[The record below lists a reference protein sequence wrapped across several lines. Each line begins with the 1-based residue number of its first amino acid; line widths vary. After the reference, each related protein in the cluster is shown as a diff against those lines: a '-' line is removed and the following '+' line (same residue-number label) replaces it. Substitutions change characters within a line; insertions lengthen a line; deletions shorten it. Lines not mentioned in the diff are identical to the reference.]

1 MLHAILVLAA
11 ASVVAQHT
19 APAPKSAP
27 AKTVEPPAGAVKID
41 SNTYRWKDSSG
52 RSWMYRKTPFG
63 WARIDETA
71 EAEAERVA
79 GTQSR
84 AQKPVEIR
92 AFDEGEIVRFEK
104 QGPFGVYSWKRKKT
118 ELLPEETQALDKAQA
133 LKQAQK

>member
-11 ASVVAQHT
+11 ASVVAQQA
-19 APAPKSAP
+19 APAPKSTP
-27 AKTVEPPAGAVKID
+27 AKTAEPPAGAAK
-41 SNTYRWKDSSG
+41 SYATSYRWKDATG
-52 RSWMYRKTPFG
+52 RSWLYRKTPFG
-63 WARIDETA
+63 WAKIDETA
-71 EAEAERVA
+71 EAEAERVS

-92 AFDEGEIVRFEK
+92 AFDEGDIVRFEK

-118 ELLPEETQALDKAQA
+118 ELLPEETLALDKAQA